1 MSGEMS
7 LWEYGAIVHNW
18 NERQPKED
26 GVTPEWRVNPTEEE
40 QAEMRYQT
48 ALTVERAQSQ
58 SVH

>member
-18 NERQPKED
+18 NERQPKE
-26 GVTPEWRVNPTEEE
+26 GVATPEWRVNPTEEE

-48 ALTVERAQSQ
+48 ALTVERAKSQ